1 MVMNQLDSVSMEEL
15 HELLS
20 EVDEGIPTQRILAA
34 IAYKQGDSKTRLAE
48 RHDVTWKTVDNW
60 LNRFAEQP
68 IEQAPYDEQRSGRPP
83 KLTEEQRDVLFE
95 ELHDSPE
102 EFGYDRQAWFPTLVY
117 HHVKEKFDVEYSLR
131 HIRRLM
137 DEAGLSWRTAR
148 PRHHEADPELR
159 AEFEETV
166 EKNDRS

>member
-1 MVMNQLDSVSMEEL
+1 MSQLDSVSMEEL

-20 EVDEGIPTQRILAA
+20 EVDERTPTQRILAA
-34 IAYKQGDSKTRLAE
+34 IAYKQGDSKTQLAE
-48 RHDVTWKTVDNW
+48 RHDVTWTTVDNW

-83 KLTEEQRDVLFE
+83 KLTEEQREVLFKQ
-95 ELHDSPE
+95 LHESPE

-117 HHVKEKFDVEYSLR
+117 HHAKEQFGVEYSLR

-137 DEAGLSWRTAR
+137 GEAGLSWRTAR
-148 PRHHEADPELR
+148 PRHHEADPELQ

>member
-1 MVMNQLDSVSMEEL
+1 MSQLDSISMEEL

-20 EVDEGIPTQRILAA
+20 EVDEGTPTQRILAA
-34 IAYKQGDSKTRLAE
+34 IAYKQGDSKTQLAE
-48 RHDVTWKTVDNW
+48 RHDVTWTTVDNW

-68 IEQAPYDEQRSGRPP
+68 IEQAPYDKQRSGRPP

-117 HHVKEKFDVEYSLR
+117 HHVKETFGVEYSLR

-137 DEAGLSWRTAR
+137 GEAGLSWRTAR
-148 PRHHEADPELR
+148 PRHHEADPELQ